1 VIDPLTGV
9 VPRRL
14 LQAVVDRALIG
25 AVFLVLLIAALVGGG
40 AMVRHGRP
48 LWLAEAPAA
57 VAVLAMIGMSAW
69 IEVWWP
75 ARRGGATPGM
85 RLLDL
90 RIVTTAGGEPALGA
104 YAARWLLD
112 VVDGALFGL
121 VGVVLIV
128 VTPRHQRLGD
138 LVAGT
143 LVVRLSALSAPAGS
157 ATPR

>member
-1 VIDPLTGV
+1 VTDPLTGT

-25 AVFLVLLIAALVGGG
+25 AVFVVLLIAAFVGGR
-40 AMVRHGRP
+40 MMFRHGQP
-48 LWLAEAPAA
+48 LWLAEVPAGL
-57 VAVLAMIGMSAW
+57 AVLALIGMSAW

-90 RIVTTAGGEPALGA
+90 RIVTTAGGEPSPAA
-104 YAARWLLD
+104 YAARWLLN

-121 VGVVLIV
+121 VGVVLII

-138 LVAGT
+138 LAAGT
-143 LVVRLSALSAPAGS
+143 LVVRLSALSAPAGY

>member
-25 AVFLVLLIAALVGGG
+25 AVFLVLLIAALV
-40 AMVRHGRP
+40 
-48 LWLAEAPAA
+48 
-57 VAVLAMIGMSAW
+57 
-69 IEVWWP
+69 
-75 ARRGGATPGM
+75 
-85 RLLDL
+85 
-90 RIVTTAGGEPALGA
+90 GGEPALGA